1 MRKTIVCVLAVLMMV
16 SLLAGCGQA
25 AAATTSTAKPD
36 ASATQAGSSSAQ
48 AATTAANTA
57 NVTTATTAKKG
68 PMKVMLY
75 SSMKDDQLAAI
86 RDGFMKKYPDVKMDY
101 YTAGTGDVITKITTE
116 QQAGGISADLLWVG
130 DPTHYVDMKAK
141 GMLETY
147 ESPEAKYV
155 PEIFRDKDNQFCGAR
170 IVTMGFVYNTQL
182 VKPED
187 VPKCWEDLLDPK
199 FKDQVGFTDPTFS
212 GTALTTL
219 AGLTN
224 DPAYGWAYLE
234 KLKQNSLKLE
244 KGSSSVVTKVG
255 AGEYKVSIGADYIA
269 RTMMNQGSTMNFIL
283 PEKGV
288 PLVASPIAIFKG
300 TKNLDAAKLL
310 YDFILS
316 EDGQKI
322 LIDTFT
328 TPVRTGLTLGG
339 TESVDAIAK
348 KSFVVDEVKL
358 IAEKTTYLD
367 KFDSIFKKGG

>member
-1 MRKTIVCVLAVLMMV
+1 MKKLAVLV
-16 SLLAGCGQA
+16 LVLTLLSGLLTGCGPGA
-25 AAATTSTAKPD
+25 AA
-36 ASATQAGSSSAQ
+36 Q
-48 AATTAANTA
+48 TTAPATDA
-57 NVTTATTAKKG
+57 PKGSETVPVTETTLG
-68 PMKVMLY
+68 PMQVMLY

-86 RDGFMKKYPDVKMDY
+86 KEGFTQKYPTIKMDY

-116 QQAGGISADLLWVG
+116 QQAGGISADLIWIG

-147 ESPEAKYV
+147 KSPEAEFV

-182 VKPED
+182 VSEAD
-187 VPKCWEDLLDPK
+187 VPKTWEDLLDPK
-199 FKDQVGFTDPTFS
+199 FKGQVGFTDPTFS

-219 AGLTN
+219 AGLTA
-224 DPAYGWAYLE
+224 DPAYGWDYME
-234 KLKQNSLKLE
+234 KLKDNGLMLE

-269 RTMMNQGSTMNFIL
+269 RTMINQGSTMGFVL

-300 TKNLDAAKLL
+300 CKNLDAAKIL

-322 LIDTFT
+322 LVDTFT
-328 TPVRTGLTLGG
+328 SPVRIGMELEG
-339 TESVDAIAK
+339 VDPIDSIVSR
-348 KSFVVDEVKL
+348 SFAVDEVKL
-358 IAEKTTYLD
+358 IEEKQNYLD
-367 KFDSIFKKGG
+367 HFDSIFKTNQ